1 MLQLFFGQADG
12 EGRGVSEMVV
22 AFAPYGAEKQL
33 ALAVQ
38 VIPCLRTCSH
48 IQSLQCNIVYGRNG
62 HAVDAGSIQNEP
74 LDRGRQ
80 ARPHARKGRHAAIR
94 LNRPQAVLEVHFQ
107 EAPPAEACTAQEAN
121 EGEEE
126 G

>member
-1 MLQLFFGQADG
+1 MIVPPFF
-12 EGRGVSEMVV
+12 
-22 AFAPYGAEKQL
+22 
-33 ALAVQ
+33 
-38 VIPCLRTCSH
+38 
-48 IQSLQCNIVYGRNG
+48 
-62 HAVDAGSIQNEP
+62 
-74 LDRGRQ
+74 
-80 ARPHARKGRHAAIR
+80 RKVTSRLWR